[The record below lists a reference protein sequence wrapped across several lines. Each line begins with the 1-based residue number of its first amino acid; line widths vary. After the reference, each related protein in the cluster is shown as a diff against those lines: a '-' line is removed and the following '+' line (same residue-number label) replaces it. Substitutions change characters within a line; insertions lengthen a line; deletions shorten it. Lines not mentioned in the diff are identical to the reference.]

1 MTASTMERLER
12 RVLSARVDEPA
23 WPVALL
29 FPWQGHWTEED
40 YFALDTNRLVELS
53 DGCLEVLP
61 LPTPFHQLIAQFLF
75 SLLQEFVAARKLG
88 LVFIAAMPVRL
99 WPEKIRE
106 PDVFFLRPGRLVDR
120 EGPAL
125 GADLA
130 MEVVSKGKED
140 RKRDLIIK
148 RSEYARAGIP
158 EYWIVDP
165 ETKRITLLV
174 LEGKKY
180 RLHAEFGPGSRV
192 ASVVLPGFEVD
203 VDAVFAVEA
212 MLPPSKKPQRR
223 TSSSKRKPK
232 QDR

>member
-1 MTASTMERLER
+1 MGREEMIAMTASTLAKLKR
-12 RVLSARVDEPA
+12 RILPARIDEPA

-61 LPTPFHQLIAQFLF
+61 LPTPFHQLVAQFLY
-75 SLLQEFVAARKLG
+75 
-88 LVFIAAMPVRL
+88 
-99 WPEKIRE
+99 
-106 PDVFFLRPGRLVDR
+106 RLVDR

-140 RKRDLIIK
+140 RKRDLITK
-148 RSEYARAGIP
+148 RFEYARAGIP

-165 ETKRITLLV
+165 QTRRITL
-174 LEGKKY
+174 
-180 RLHAEFGPGSRV
+180 GS
-192 ASVVLPGFEVD
+192 SD
-203 VDAVFAVEA
+203 
-212 MLPPSKKPQRR
+212 
-223 TSSSKRKPK
+223 
-232 QDR
+232 